1 MKYQKIEKI
10 LVVQRV
16 TGEPNFLKR
25 VKRIDRDSVYSFF
38 KIVDNYCRMS
48 RIIADGKVVVK

>member
-1 MKYQKIEKI
+1 MKLQKIEKK
-10 LVVQRV
+10 LVIQRV

-25 VKRIDRDSVYSFF
+25 VKKVDRDSVYSFL

-48 RIIADGKVVVK
+48 RIIAE